1 MTEQVLRQK
10 QDKTSENN
18 PVDSSLPWK
27 EFRAVT
33 VKMIKE
39 TGRHKEGEKLNVFNK
54 EKRYRITKQ
63 MKEQNS

>member
-1 MTEQVLRQK
+1 MFQTEK

-18 PVDSSLPWK
+18 RVELGSLPGK

-39 TGRHKEGEKLNVFNK
+39 IGRHKE
-54 EKRYRITKQ
+54 
-63 MKEQNS
+63 